1 MHLFQGHRTSSEP
14 LWHVGL
20 PPLFTQAYIHSLHRF
35 LAHFMICDDYFMI
48 SSGFP
53 FFPQCRIMISASYR
67 HALSCCPTSLSPRA
81 KIGSMAVALHCLP
94 AMFGIVQC
102 IHDVWFELQCHLVGT
117 ISVGFSPVF
126 GNNLGHPFSR
136 DSFGSLFRNFNP
148 RTCSPS

>member
-53 FFPQCRIMISASYR
+53 LIRETVTTCMAGVHITHFANELR
-67 HALSCCPTSLSPRA
+67 HHDMAKTRWCKHGAKPTHL
-81 KIGSMAVALHCLP
+81 GSFHAHAIP
-94 AMFGIVQC
+94 NTPI
-102 IHDVWFELQCHLVGT
+102 ELQSGPT
-117 ISVGFSPVF
+117 TKF
-126 GNNLGHPFSR
+126 
-136 DSFGSLFRNFNP
+136 
-148 RTCSPS
+148 

>member
-53 FFPQCRIMISASYR
+53 FKLY
-67 HALSCCPTSLSPRA
+67 
-81 KIGSMAVALHCLP
+81 LP
-94 AMFGIVQC
+94 AFAETVTMVVDLFKKCFGTSKVQ
-102 IHDVWFELQCHLVGT
+102 
-117 ISVGFSPVF
+117 P
-126 GNNLGHPFSR
+126 NL
-136 DSFGSLFRNFNP
+136 
-148 RTCSPS
+148 T

>member
-53 FFPQCRIMISASYR
+53 LWAIWAIWAMALVWAMSYG
-67 HALSCCPTSLSPRA
+67 LSDI
-81 KIGSMAVALHCLP
+81 KY
-94 AMFGIVQC
+94 
-102 IHDVWFELQCHLVGT
+102 
-117 ISVGFSPVF
+117 
-126 GNNLGHPFSR
+126 
-136 DSFGSLFRNFNP
+136 
-148 RTCSPS
+148 

>member
-53 FFPQCRIMISASYR
+53 FCLLRCASSCWAADQSGLLP
-67 HALSCCPTSLSPRA
+67 HAA
-81 KIGSMAVALHCLP
+81 CLEAP
-94 AMFGIVQC
+94 
-102 IHDVWFELQCHLVGT
+102 VGEREECLAAPGAPWAY
-117 ISVGFSPVF
+117 S
-126 GNNLGHPFSR
+126 
-136 DSFGSLFRNFNP
+136 
-148 RTCSPS
+148 

>member
-53 FFPQCRIMISASYR
+53 FNVHDETIDKKVLIPCHTELMLDYGHAIPDHEEPYPQKKRKR
-67 HALSCCPTSLSPRA
+67 
-81 KIGSMAVALHCLP
+81 K
-94 AMFGIVQC
+94 
-102 IHDVWFELQCHLVGT
+102 E
-117 ISVGFSPVF
+117 
-126 GNNLGHPFSR
+126 
-136 DSFGSLFRNFNP
+136 
-148 RTCSPS
+148 

>member
-53 FFPQCRIMISASYR
+53 FHSE
-67 HALSCCPTSLSPRA
+67 
-81 KIGSMAVALHCLP
+81 
-94 AMFGIVQC
+94 
-102 IHDVWFELQCHLVGT
+102 DD
-117 ISVGFSPVF
+117 
-126 GNNLGHPFSR
+126 FSR
-136 DSFGSLFRNFNP
+136 FLRNVHAGCSGIMYYMYEMDSRKGGSR
-148 RTCSPS
+148 

>member
-53 FFPQCRIMISASYR
+53 FSLRMWVGLGKQTGLSRPNDA
-67 HALSCCPTSLSPRA
+67 ALCEAVVAAQAPA
-81 KIGSMAVALHCLP
+81 KNVDDQRGC
-94 AMFGIVQC
+94 Q
-102 IHDVWFELQCHLVGT
+102 
-117 ISVGFSPVF
+117 
-126 GNNLGHPFSR
+126 R
-136 DSFGSLFRNFNP
+136 
-148 RTCSPS
+148 

>member
-53 FFPQCRIMISASYR
+53 LFEPSYMVPMDGVLSFRGFYGVFYPVSFFPFR
-67 HALSCCPTSLSPRA
+67 
-81 KIGSMAVALHCLP
+81 
-94 AMFGIVQC
+94 FG
-102 IHDVWFELQCHLVGT
+102 E
-117 ISVGFSPVF
+117 
-126 GNNLGHPFSR
+126 
-136 DSFGSLFRNFNP
+136 
-148 RTCSPS
+148 

>member
-53 FFPQCRIMISASYR
+53 FQQ
-67 HALSCCPTSLSPRA
+67 
-81 KIGSMAVALHCLP
+81 IGSFVYKGVSSKMIRVSKS
-94 AMFGIVQC
+94 FN
-102 IHDVWFELQCHLVGT
+102 LQ
-117 ISVGFSPVF
+117 
-126 GNNLGHPFSR
+126 
-136 DSFGSLFRNFNP
+136 
-148 RTCSPS
+148 

>member
-53 FFPQCRIMISASYR
+53 FKAPRLPQQEAASEVNACPCY
-67 HALSCCPTSLSPRA
+67 HAL
-81 KIGSMAVALHCLP
+81 I
-94 AMFGIVQC
+94 
-102 IHDVWFELQCHLVGT
+102 DVCMSAG
-117 ISVGFSPVF
+117 
-126 GNNLGHPFSR
+126 
-136 DSFGSLFRNFNP
+136 
-148 RTCSPS
+148 

>member
-53 FFPQCRIMISASYR
+53 FQECSQ
-67 HALSCCPTSLSPRA
+67 LS
-81 KIGSMAVALHCLP
+81 GELP
-94 AMFGIVQC
+94 AFKEC
-102 IHDVWFELQCHLVGT
+102 FEGGLLSEAVY
-117 ISVGFSPVF
+117 SL
-126 GNNLGHPFSR
+126 LGGLMLTARLRKGKF
-136 DSFGSLFRNFNP
+136 
-148 RTCSPS
+148 